1 MVYFRGCAWLVL
13 KRRENN
19 GTGHETPY
27 QRCFGCLGGMGKDL
41 CQQGWTY
48 KNDIAGTVN
57 GSYVVYRDA
66 VDKDGKILRSTK
78 ITMVSSENQTVLKYE
93 TVNRYDTQNQQII
106 KENNFT
112 KIGKN

>member
-1 MVYFRGCAWLVL
+1 MAMANDTR
-13 KRRENN
+13 KI
-19 GTGHETPY
+19 
-27 QRCFGCLGGMGKDL
+27 
-41 CQQGWTY
+41 GWTY